1 MVDGWETV
9 DKLFYKLLNNE
20 ILPSLRIHSRCM
32 IMKKSKPKILKYF
45 PEEFKMWILRNNA
58 YCLWN
63 PDLHILILSI
73 LILNLSFINKKSFKQ
88 MLWNTLCSCCGTKL
102 AASVLA
108 ERSPICFLDLW
119 ASLDAIRASVRN
131 NLRHSLGIVN
141 ASTSFLFFLGEWW
154 TAGHPLTFLNS
165 QGLRGMQAVL
175 LFILFIF
182 DFHLDM
188 YAHILVLIIFGNIWI
203 T

>member
-1 MVDGWETV
+1 MVSGWETV

-20 ILPSLRIHSRCM
+20 ILPSLQIDVGVVVS
-32 IMKKSKPKILKYF
+32 KKSKPKILKYF
-45 PEEFKMWILRNNA
+45 PEEFKMWILRNNG

-63 PDLHILILSI
+63 PDLHILILSTT
-73 LILNLSFINKKSFKQ
+73 ILNLPFINKQSFKQ
-88 MLWNTLCSCCGTKL
+88 ALWNTLSSCCGMKL
-102 AASVLA
+102 ATSVLH
-108 ERSPICFLDLW
+108 ERTSICFLDLW
-119 ASLDAIRASVRN
+119 ASLDAIRASMCN

-141 ASTSFLFFLGEWW
+141 VSTSFLFFLREWCIV
-154 TAGHPLTFLNS
+154 GHPLTFRNS
-165 QGLRGMQAVL
+165 QGFWGRQAVL

-188 YAHILVLIIFGNIWI
+188 YAHILVLIIFDNIWI

>member
-1 MVDGWETV
+1 VIDVWKLVRCRDFKLELVVGEELAVCQKLAVDFVLDLEAMVDGWETV

-88 MLWNTLCSCCGTKL
+88 ML
-102 AASVLA
+102 
-108 ERSPICFLDLW
+108 
-119 ASLDAIRASVRN
+119 
-131 NLRHSLGIVN
+131 
-141 ASTSFLFFLGEWW
+141 
-154 TAGHPLTFLNS
+154 
-165 QGLRGMQAVL
+165 
-175 LFILFIF
+175 
-182 DFHLDM
+182 
-188 YAHILVLIIFGNIWI
+188 
-203 T
+203 